1 MLFMCTITG
10 LYEKSPLSA
19 KACHSLQCFHS
30 KGRIITPWESS
41 WLMTN
46 NTQEFLVLCQKPWQK
61 FWNCLLPWV
70 CKWFALCDGQ
80 CAGDPAGSLCL
91 TDPIR
96 FCPTVTLWSTKAKQ
110 NTHLHALKHYQQ
122 LISVFVWQ
130 PQANCFFLNLSLS
143 RCVRFTCFSHICLF
157 DYIHIK
163 K

>member
-1 MLFMCTITG
+1 MFFMCTITG

-80 CAGDPAGSLCL
+80 CAGGPAGSLCL

-122 LISVFVWQ
+122 LISVFDNLKPIV
-130 PQANCFFLNLSLS
+130 FFL
-143 RCVRFTCFSHICLF
+143 ICHSAAVWDLPVLLIYACLIIF
-157 DYIHIK
+157 HIK